1 MICGVFFATTSGLP
15 QRHGKRH
22 KLSCLRSSAGGTE
35 YWLSLYSE
43 GRSARSGRSVF
54 TAVEGAEALGFH
66 AEVERRFMGQPSSC
80 ERVKEARVDQ
90 SW

>member
-1 MICGVFFATTSGLP
+1 M
-15 QRHGKRH
+15 
-22 KLSCLRSSAGGTE
+22 
-35 YWLSLYSE
+35 SLYSE